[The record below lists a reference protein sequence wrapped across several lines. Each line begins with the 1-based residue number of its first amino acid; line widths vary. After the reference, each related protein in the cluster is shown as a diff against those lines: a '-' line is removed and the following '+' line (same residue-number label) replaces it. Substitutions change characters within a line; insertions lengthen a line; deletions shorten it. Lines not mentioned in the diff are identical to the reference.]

1 MKEVLDAIVK
11 RRSIRSYTGEPIE
24 DWQVEN
30 LVKAFMYA
38 PSGHNYRP
46 WHLIIVKN
54 RDILIKLSQAT
65 PWGGMLK
72 SASLAFVVLGDPNIS
87 NLWIEDCSAATENV
101 LLEATHLGLG
111 SCWVQVRDVK
121 KSMDTEEEVRR
132 ILGIPEKYRVLNM
145 IAIGVPQEIK
155 PIHTE
160 KEIEKEKIHYERF
173 GNHKKR

>member
-30 LVKAFMYA
+30 LIKAFMYA
-38 PSGHNYRP
+38 PSAHNYRP
-46 WHLIIVKN
+46 WHIIIVKN
-54 RDILIKLSQAT
+54 RDTLIKLSQAT
-65 PWGGMLK
+65 PWSKMLK
-72 SASLAFVVLGDPNIS
+72 SASLALVVLGDPEIS

-111 SCWVQVRDVK
+111 SCWVQVRDVEK
-121 KSMDTEEEVRR
+121 GVDTEGRVRK

-145 IAIGVPQEIK
+145 IAIGVPKKTK

-160 KEIEKEKIHYERF
+160 NEVEREKIHYEKF
-173 GNHKKR
+173 GKHEKN